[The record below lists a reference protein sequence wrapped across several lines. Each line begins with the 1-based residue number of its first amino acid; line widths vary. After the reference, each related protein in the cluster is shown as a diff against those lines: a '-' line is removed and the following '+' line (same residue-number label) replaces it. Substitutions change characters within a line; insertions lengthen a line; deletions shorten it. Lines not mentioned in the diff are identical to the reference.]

1 MQGRKAKANTSVW
14 GRPGRMDE
22 KGFIN
27 TRARFQRMTDAKFFA
42 GWVKDFSMSSIHVS
56 LAYDANLEPGQQFMF
71 EVHGHSVAAVFPAEL
86 SVVSGDDLVFSIPQ
100 PLRLVTPNEE
110 ARVYVRDVT
119 GILKGETMEVD
130 VLVVDVSKKGAGVLA
145 PMPLAAGERITLE
158 LDTLQGPVI
167 CCGEVR
173 YCRPDS
179 REWGQFRAGIL
190 LDDMGRIERAR
201 WARLVGFNPAA

>member
-1 MQGRKAKANTSVW
+1 
-14 GRPGRMDE
+14 MDE
-22 KGFIN
+22 KAFIN
-27 TRARFQRMTDAKFFA
+27 TRARFQRLADAKFFA
-42 GWVKDFSMSSIHVS
+42 GWVKDFSTTSIHLTLS
-56 LAYDANLEPGQQFMF
+56 YDAELAPGEQFMF
-71 EVHGHSVAAVFPAEL
+71 EVHGHSIAAVFPAEL
-86 SVVSGDDLVFSIPQ
+86 AVVSGDDLVFTIPQ
-100 PLRLVTPNEE
+100 PLRLVSANEE
-110 ARVYVRDVT
+110 ARVFVREVS

-130 VLVVDVSKKGAGVLA
+130 VLVVDVSRSGAGLLA
-145 PMPLAAGERITLE
+145 PLQLSAGERVTLE
-158 LDTLQGPVI
+158 LDTAQGTVV